1 MKFSIRYFFSKC
13 YQTLMKL
20 QIWSHLL
27 KISSIENFIFCAV
40 TNWGP
45 EFFVIY
51 WPESFVI
58 FYKDLQ
64 FFVILS
70 QVAVAWK
77 GFVTNK
83 IFTLKRIF
91 QFQEGLLFI
100 LYIPFRQNTAS
111 MTSFWKRCVLI
122 IYLLTYLF
130 CFSFCNW
137 HYLEKNFY
145 LLNVYVIFCK

>member
-13 YQTLMKL
+13 YQTLRKL

-40 TNWGP
+40 ANWGP

-70 QVAVAWK
+70 QVAVVWK

-83 IFTLKRIF
+83 ILTLKRIF
-91 QFQEGLLFI
+91 QFQEDLLFI

-111 MTSFWKRCVLI
+111 MTSFRIRCVLI
-122 IYLLTYLF
+122 ILSPNILILF
-130 CFSFCNW
+130 
-137 HYLEKNFY
+137 
-145 LLNVYVIFCK
+145 

>member
-13 YQTLMKL
+13 YQTFRKL

-27 KISSIENFIFCAV
+27 KISSIENLIFCAV
-40 TNWGP
+40 TNWRP
-45 EFFVIY
+45 EFLVIY

-58 FYKDLQ
+58 FYKDLHLQ

-70 QVAVAWK
+70 QVAAVWK

-83 IFTLKRIF
+83 ILTLKRIF
-91 QFQEGLLFI
+91 QFQEDLLFI

-111 MTSFWKRCVLI
+111 MTYFWIRCVLI
-122 IYLLTYLF
+122 ILSSNILILF
-130 CFSFCNW
+130 
-137 HYLEKNFY
+137 
-145 LLNVYVIFCK
+145 